1 MHLCREHPETHAPE
15 PLRPE
20 NDRRE
25 NSQQRTSAT
34 ERVAA
39 AKYLDAAPYC
49 SPVSH
54 SRPHQAE
61 PRTTPFRIGRARNPG
76 AGIKA

>member
-1 MHLCREHPETHAPE
+1 MHLCREHPETHPPE
-15 PLRPE
+15 PLCPE
-20 NDRRE
+20 NGRRE
-25 NSQQRTSAT
+25 NSQQRTRAT
-34 ERVAA
+34 ERAA
-39 AKYLDAAPYC
+39 AARHLGAARYC

-54 SRPHQAE
+54 SRPLQAE